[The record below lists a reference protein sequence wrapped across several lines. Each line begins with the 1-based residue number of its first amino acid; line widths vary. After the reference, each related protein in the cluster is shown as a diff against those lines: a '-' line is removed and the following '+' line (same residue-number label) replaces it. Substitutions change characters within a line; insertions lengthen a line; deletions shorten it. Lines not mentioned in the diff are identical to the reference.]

1 VSKHEFGL
9 LRPSIIEM
17 TSDSEK
23 RLSNPELSDEH
34 ATSEIAIVGM
44 AGRFPMAPNLEE
56 FWQKLRDGRELI
68 TFFTDEELLAS
79 SVPPAL
85 LNNPNYVKAAAVL
98 EDVELLDGP
107 FFGINPKE
115 AMLMDPQ
122 HRIFLE
128 SAWQALENAG
138 YDSEQYRG
146 LIGVYAGVSISTYLW
161 YIYANPDLVGAMNS
175 FQILLANDKDHL
187 PTRVSYKLN
196 LKGPSVNIQT
206 ACSTSLVSVHLA
218 CQGLL
223 NGECDMALAGGV
235 SVRIP
240 QKAGYFY
247 QEGAINSP
255 DGRCRAF
262 DRHAQGTI
270 GGSGVGIVVLKR
282 LADALADGDHIRAII
297 KGTAVNNDG
306 ALKVGYT
313 APSVDAQAQVIA
325 EAISIAGVS
334 PQTIQYVEAHG
345 TGTALGDPIEITAL
359 NKAFRHGN
367 SQRVTEQE
375 KTCAIGSVKTNMG
388 HLDAAA
394 GVAGLIKTVL
404 ALEHRM
410 IPPSLHYEQPNPEI
424 DFDRGP
430 FYVNTQLSEWKNG
443 STPRRAGVSSFGIGG
458 TNAHVVIEEAPRP
471 ETERSAKDWRLLVI
485 SAKTESALEAA
496 TTNLATHLE
505 QHPDAELADVAYTLQ
520 VGRRAF
526 QHRRMLVAETL
537 TDAISMLRK
546 QNKGRLISDRQKPR
560 RRAVV
565 FMFPG
570 QGSQYVDMGRGLY
583 SSKAVFRAEVDRCA
597 KLFEDHLQFD
607 LREILFPEAAEIE
620 TAKLR
625 LNQTINTQP
634 ALFVVE
640 YALAKLWMSFGVNP
654 EAMIGHSIGEYVAA
668 CLAGV
673 LSLED
678 AVALVAARGRLMQ
691 QAPAGAML
699 AVDLDEQEATS
710 LLGETF
716 SLAAVNGP
724 GRCVLSGPQKEIDEL
739 EKALAAKGVS
749 THRLLTSHAF
759 HSQLMEPILPAFVAQ
774 VRQVSLNTPRI
785 PFISNVSGSWIT
797 PAEAVE
803 ADYWAKQLRHT
814 VRFAAGIAELRSDP
828 DRVLL
833 EVGPGHSLTSLARRS
848 FPTTPANDVV
858 NSLQHA
864 QGSQPDEAH
873 LLKSVGQLW
882 LAGVDVDWQRLHAG
896 DKRRRLPLPTYP
908 FERQRYWID
917 SAASTSPAVNTKQ
930 TSPPRTT
937 NQNGNTHAQTA
948 EQDSAIE
955 WIVRQQLE
963 VISAQLDILHS
974 SALPQESGLE
984 KVSTGSGSDLVSDQ
998 HAIFK

>member
-1 VSKHEFGL
+1 
-9 LRPSIIEM
+9 M
-17 TSDSEK
+17 TSESEK
-23 RLSNPELSDEH
+23 RLSNSEPADGH
-34 ATSEIAIVGM
+34 ANSEIAIVGM
-44 AGRFPMAPNLEE
+44 AGRFPMSPTLEE
-56 FWQKLRDGRELI
+56 FWEKLRDGRELI

-85 LNNPNYVKAAAVL
+85 LKRPDYVKAASVL

-128 SAWQALENAG
+128 CAWQALENAG

-161 YIYANPDLVGAMNS
+161 SIYANPEFVGAMNS
-175 FQILLANDKDHL
+175 FQVLLANDKDHL

-235 SVRIP
+235 SVKVP

-255 DGRCRAF
+255 DGHCRAF
-262 DRHAQGTI
+262 DRQAQGTI

-282 LADALADGDHIRAII
+282 LTDALTDGDHIRAII

-313 APSVDAQAQVIA
+313 APSVDAQSQVIA

-334 PQTIQYVEAHG
+334 PETIQYVEAHG
-345 TGTALGDPIEITAL
+345 TGTALGDPIEIAAL
-359 NKAFRHGN
+359 NKAFRRGT
-367 SQRVTEQE
+367 SPQAAEQE

-394 GVAGLIKTVL
+394 GIAGLIKTVL

-424 DFDRGP
+424 DFDHGP
-430 FYVNTQLSEWKNG
+430 FYVNTQLREWKNG

-458 TNAHVVIEEAPRP
+458 TNAHVVVEEAPVLTTSP
-471 ETERSAKDWRLLVI
+471 SPKDWQLLVI
-485 SAKTESALEAA
+485 SAKTESALETA
-496 TTNLATHLE
+496 TTNLATYLE
-505 QHPDAELADVAYTLQ
+505 HADANLADVAYTLQ
-520 VGRRAF
+520 VGRRALE
-526 QHRRMLVAETL
+526 HRRILVVDTV
-537 TDAISMLRK
+537 TDAIAVLRK
-546 QNKGRLISDRQKPR
+546 QDKGRLFSDRQRPR
-560 RRAVV
+560 RRPVV

-570 QGSQYVDMGRGLY
+570 QGSQYVNMGRGLY
-583 SSKAVFRAEVDRCA
+583 SSELVFRSEVDRCA
-597 KLFEDHLQFD
+597 ELFEPHLKFD
-607 LREILFPEAAEIE
+607 LREILFSEPADNDAA
-620 TAKLR
+620 TLR

-640 YALAKLWMSFGVNP
+640 YALAKLWVSLGINP

-673 LSLED
+673 FSLED
-678 AVALVAARGRLMQ
+678 AAALVAARGRLMQ

-699 AVDLDEQEATS
+699 AVDLDEDEATS
-710 LLGETF
+710 LLGQRL
-716 SLAAVNGP
+716 SLAAVNAP
-724 GRCVLSGPQKEIDEL
+724 GRCVVSGPGEGIDEL
-739 EKALAAKGVS
+739 EKALTAKGVP

-759 HSQLMEPILPAFVAQ
+759 HSGMMEPVLPEFIAR
-774 VRQVSLNTPRI
+774 VRRVSLNAPRT
-785 PFISNVSGSWIT
+785 PFISNLSGTWIT
-797 PAEAVE
+797 PEEAV
-803 ADYWAKQLRHT
+803 DPGYWARQLRHT
-814 VRFAAGIAELRSDP
+814 VRFAAGIAELKSDP
-828 DRVLL
+828 ERVLL

-848 FPTTPANDVV
+848 SAKTSANDIV

-873 LLKSVGQLW
+873 LLKSLGQLW
-882 LAGVDVDWQRLHAG
+882 LAGVEVDWDRLHVR
-896 DKRRRLPLPTYP
+896 DRRRRVPLPTYP
-908 FERQRYWID
+908 FERQRYWVQ
-917 SAASTSPAVNTKQ
+917 SASTSS
-930 TSPPRTT
+930 SPVVTPK
-937 NQNGNTHAQTA
+937 QNGNARVEAA
-948 EQDSAIE
+948 EPDSALE
-955 WIVRQQLE
+955 SIVKQQLE
-963 VISAQLDILHS
+963 VISAQLDLLHS
-974 SALPQESGLE
+974 
-984 KVSTGSGSDLVSDQ
+984 
-998 HAIFK
+998 

>member
-1 VSKHEFGL
+1 M
-9 LRPSIIEM
+9 IDDCM
-17 TSDSEK
+17 TNESEQH
-23 RLSNPELSDEH
+23 LSNSALADEH
-34 ATSEIAIVGM
+34 VTSEIAIVGM
-44 AGRFPMAPNLEE
+44 AGRFPMAPNLDE
-56 FWQKLRDGRELI
+56 FWQKLRDGQELI

-85 LNNPNYVKAAAVL
+85 LKHPQYVKAASVL

-115 AMLMDPQ
+115 ATIMDPQ

-128 SAWQALENAG
+128 TAWQGLENAG

-161 YIYANPDLVGAMNS
+161 YIYANADLVGAMNS

-187 PTRVSYKLN
+187 STRVSYKLN

-235 SVRIP
+235 SVKIP

-255 DGRCRAF
+255 DGHCRAF

-297 KGTAVNNDG
+297 KGTAINNDG

-334 PQTIQYVEAHG
+334 PETIQYIEAHG
-345 TGTALGDPIEITAL
+345 TGTALGDPIEIAAL

-367 SQRVTEQE
+367 SRPVTEQQ
-375 KTCAIGSVKTNMG
+375 KTCAIGSVKTNIG

-394 GVAGLIKTVL
+394 GIAGLIKTVL

-443 STPRRAGVSSFGIGG
+443 PAPRRCGVSSFGIGG
-458 TNAHVVIEEAPRP
+458 TNAHVVVEEAPQP
-471 ETERSAKDWRLLVI
+471 QTSLPSKAWQLLTI
-485 SAKTESALEAA
+485 SAKTESALETA
-496 TTNLATHLE
+496 TANLATHLE
-505 QHPDAELADVAYTLQ
+505 HHPDACLADVACTLQ

-526 QHRRMLVAETL
+526 EHRRTLVVDTL
-537 TDAISMLRK
+537 TDAISVLKK
-546 QNKGRLISDRQKPR
+546 QSKGLFTDRQKPR
-560 RRAVV
+560 RRPVV

-570 QGSQYVDMGRGLY
+570 QGSQYVNMGRGLY
-583 SSKAVFRAEVDRCA
+583 SSESVFRSEVDRCA
-597 KLFEDHLQFD
+597 KLFEAHLKFD
-607 LREILFPEAAEIE
+607 LREILFPEEGEIE

-625 LNQTINTQP
+625 LNQTVNTQP
-634 ALFVVE
+634 ALFIVE
-640 YALAKLWMSFGVNP
+640 YALAKLWMSFGVIP
-654 EAMIGHSIGEYVAA
+654 EGMIGHSIGEYVAA
-668 CLAGV
+668 ALAGA

-678 AVALVAARGRLMQ
+678 AVSLVSVRARLMQ

-699 AVDLDEQEATS
+699 AVDLDEHEAVT
-710 LLGETF
+710 LIDENL

-724 GRCVLSGPQKEIDEL
+724 DRCVLSGPQREIEEL

-759 HSQLMEPILPAFVAQ
+759 HSQMMEPILPEFTAQ
-774 VRQVSLNTPRI
+774 VRQVALHSPRI
-785 PFISNVSGSWIT
+785 PFISNLSGAWIT
-797 PAEAVE
+797 PSEAVE
-803 ADYWAKQLRHT
+803 ADYWTKQLRHT

-828 DRVLL
+828 ERVLL

-848 FPTTPANDVV
+848 SPRPLANDVV

-864 QGSQPDEAH
+864 QGSQPDEAQ

-882 LAGVDVDWQRLHAG
+882 LAGVEVDWQRLHSG

-908 FERQRYWID
+908 FERQRYWIE
-917 SAASTSPAVNTKQ
+917 SAATEHATQKTGTRTAATDGPLPAVSTSPGAT
-930 TSPPRTT
+930 TS
-937 NQNGNTHAQTA
+937 QNGNSHAHAT
-948 EQDSAIE
+948 EPDSAIQL
-955 WIVRQQLE
+955 IVTEQLK
-963 VISAQLDILHS
+963 VIAAQLDILHS
-974 SALPQESGLE
+974 GNPPT
-984 KVSTGSGSDLVSDQ
+984 K
-998 HAIFK
+998 

>member
-1 VSKHEFGL
+1 
-9 LRPSIIEM
+9 M
-17 TSDSEK
+17 TGES
-23 RLSNPELSDEH
+23 EH

-44 AGRFPMAPNLEE
+44 AGRFPMCPNLDE
-56 FWQKLRDGRELI
+56 FWQKLRDGQELI

-85 LNNPNYVKAAAVL
+85 LNNPNYVKAASVL

-115 AMLMDPQ
+115 AALLDPQ

-128 SAWQALENAG
+128 TAWQALENAG

-161 YIYANPDLVGAMNS
+161 CIYANPAFVGAMNS

-235 SVRIP
+235 SVKVP

-255 DGRCRAF
+255 DGHCRAF
-262 DRHAQGTI
+262 DRNAQGTI

-282 LADALADGDHIRAII
+282 LTDALADGDHIRAII
-297 KGTAVNNDG
+297 KGTAINNDG
-306 ALKVGYT
+306 SLKVGYT

-325 EAISIAGVS
+325 EAISIAAVA
-334 PQTIQYVEAHG
+334 PETINYIEAHG
-345 TGTALGDPIEITAL
+345 TGTALGDPIEIAAL
-359 NKAFRHGN
+359 QKAFRNGN
-367 SQRVTEQE
+367 SRLVTEQN
-375 KTCAIGSVKTNMG
+375 KSCAIGSVKTNMG

-424 DFDRGP
+424 DFDHGP
-430 FYVNTQLSEWKNG
+430 FYVNTRLSEWKDG
-443 STPRRAGVSSFGIGG
+443 PTPRRAGVSSFGIGG
-458 TNAHVVIEEAPRP
+458 TNAHVVVEEAPQSVPSDPSRD
-471 ETERSAKDWRLLVI
+471 RQLLVI
-485 SAKTESALEAA
+485 SAKTESALETA
-496 TTNLATHLE
+496 TTNLANYLE
-505 QHPDAELADVAYTLQ
+505 GRSDGELADIAYTLQ

-526 QHRRMLVAETL
+526 EHRRICVVDTV
-537 TDAISMLRK
+537 TDAISVLKKRDK
-546 QNKGRLISDRQKPR
+546 QRLLSDRQKPR
-560 RRAVV
+560 RRSVV

-570 QGSQYVDMGRGLY
+570 QGSQYVNMGRGLY
-583 SSKAVFRAEVDRCA
+583 SSESVFRSEVDRCA
-597 KLFEDHLQFD
+597 KLFEAHLGFD
-607 LREILFPEAAEIE
+607 LREIIFPEAVEIE
-620 TAKLR
+620 AAKLR

-640 YALAKLWMSFGVNP
+640 YALAKLWMSLGVNP

-673 LSLED
+673 FSLED

-691 QAPAGAML
+691 QAPTGAML
-699 AVDLDEQEATS
+699 AVELDEEEATS
-710 LLGETF
+710 LLGQRF

-724 GRCVLSGPQKEIDEL
+724 GRCVLSGPHNEIDEL
-739 EKALAAKGVS
+739 EKTLAAKRVP

-759 HSQLMEPILPAFVAQ
+759 HSEMMESILPEFMAQ
-774 VRQVSLNTPRI
+774 VRKVSLNTPRI
-785 PFISNVSGSWIT
+785 PFISNLSGTWIT
-797 PAEAVE
+797 PAEATEV
-803 ADYWAKQLRHT
+803 DYWARQLRHT
-814 VRFAAGIAELRSDP
+814 VRFAAGITELRSDP
-828 DRVLL
+828 ERVLL
-833 EVGPGHSLTSLARRS
+833 EVGPGHSLTSLAKRLS
-848 FPTTPANDVV
+848 AETPPNDII

-864 QGSQPDEAH
+864 HGTQPDEAY
-873 LLKSVGQLW
+873 LLKSLGQLW
-882 LAGVDVDWQRLHAG
+882 LAGVEVNWQKLHAA
-896 DKRRRLPLPTYP
+896 DKRRRVPLPTYP

-917 SAASTSPAVNTKQ
+917 PVVAEKAPQRNGTPQTQATKPQ
-930 TSPPRTT
+930 TRE
-937 NQNGNTHAQTA
+937 TA
-948 EQDSAIE
+948 LERIIA
-955 WIVRQQLE
+955 QQLE
-963 VISAQLDILHS
+963 VISVQLDTLWPEHKNTNS
-974 SALPQESGLE
+974 
-984 KVSTGSGSDLVSDQ
+984 
-998 HAIFK
+998 